1 MPVKVPRQLC
11 GHHRF
16 YKLEELGTALF
27 KEVLSRK
34 HVLPP
39 FPGKASSHQCRQKQR
54 TWFGNILDKSM
65 FIRELTQVC
74 LSTRSEEEIKGLSDS
89 LINLLYTEEKVANKK
104 MAVQCS

>member
-1 MPVKVPRQLC
+1 
-11 GHHRF
+11 
-16 YKLEELGTALF
+16 
-27 KEVLSRK
+27 
-34 HVLPP
+34 
-39 FPGKASSHQCRQKQR
+39 
-54 TWFGNILDKSM
+54 M